1 MPVFEISNWGAAV
14 STIRTGLET
23 NPDIRS
29 KAGSLAE
36 TYVGKR
42 GLMVVDVVGSMRRKY
57 KEFVVPK
64 LLPSYIDK
72 AKDLS
77 LATLANTPPVW
88 MKLKTGEADAMS
100 MVASEL
106 LAHGQRSGL
115 SSEDEICK
123 HWATPGNY
131 GSEVIDIKGIGP
143 ALHEYLRMLCGAD
156 TLKVDVR
163 VINGLVG
170 LGINANLFTS
180 DGLLEVCKAIAK
192 DVGCTL
198 TELDQILWHLFGS
211 KDKI

>member
-1 MPVFEISNWGAAV
+1 MFELANWDKAV
-14 STIRTGLET
+14 DTIRTGLEN
-23 NPDIRS
+23 NPDIKS
-29 KAGSLAE
+29 MAGALAG

-42 GLMVVDVVGSMRRKY
+42 GPMVVDVVGSMRRKY

-88 MKLKTGEADAMS
+88 MKLKTGEADVMS
-100 MVASEL
+100 MVAREL
-106 LAHGQRSGL
+106 IAHGKRNGL
-115 SSEDEICK
+115 SSEEDICK
-123 HWATPGNY
+123 HWATSGNY

-211 KDKI
+211 KDKS

>member
-1 MPVFEISNWGAAV
+1 MFVIANWETAV
-14 STIRTGLET
+14 RTIRTGLED

-29 KAGSLAE
+29 KAGLLAG

-57 KEFVVPK
+57 KEYVVPK
-64 LLPSYIDK
+64 LLPSYVEK

-88 MKLKTGEADAMS
+88 MKLKTGEAGVMS
-100 MVASEL
+100 LVAREL
-106 LAHGQRSGL
+106 IAHGKRNALGSD
-115 SSEDEICK
+115 EDICK
-123 HWATPGNY
+123 HWAMSGNY
-131 GSEVIDIKGIGP
+131 GREVIDIKGIGP

-180 DGLLEVCKAIAK
+180 DGLLEVCNAIAK

-198 TELDQILWHLFGS
+198 IELDQIIWHLFGNKVKS
-211 KDKI
+211 

>member
-1 MPVFEISNWGAAV
+1 MFVIANWETAIR
-14 STIRTGLET
+14 TIRTGLED

-57 KEFVVPK
+57 KEYVVPK
-64 LLPSYIDK
+64 LLPSYVEK

-88 MKLKTGEADAMS
+88 MKLKTGEAGVMTL
-100 MVASEL
+100 VARGLIS
-106 LAHGQRSGL
+106 HGKANGL
-115 SSEDEICK
+115 ISEDEICN
-123 HWATPGNY
+123 HWAASGNY
-131 GSEVIDIKGIGP
+131 GSQIIDIKGIGP

-163 VINGLVG
+163 VINGLKG
-170 LGINANLFTS
+170 LGINADLFTA
-180 DGLLEVCKAIAK
+180 DGLLEVCKALAADI
-192 DVGCTL
+192 GCTL
-198 TELDQILWHLFGS
+198 IELDQILWHLFGNKVKS
-211 KDKI
+211 

>member
-1 MPVFEISNWGAAV
+1 MFEIANWDKAI
-14 STIRTGLET
+14 STIRSGLED
-23 NPDIRS
+23 NPDIRL
-29 KAGSLAE
+29 KAGALAG

-57 KEFVVPK
+57 KEYVVPK
-64 LLPSYIDK
+64 LLPSYIEK
-72 AKDLS
+72 AEDLS
-77 LATLANTPPVW
+77 LATLANTAPVW
-88 MKLKTGEADAMS
+88 MKLKTGEAGVMTL
-100 MVASEL
+100 VARGL
-106 LAHGQRSGL
+106 IAHGKANGL
-115 SSEDEICK
+115 VSEDEICN
-123 HWATPGNY
+123 HWAASGNY
-131 GSEVIDIKGIGP
+131 GSEIIDIKGIGP

>member
-1 MPVFEISNWGAAV
+1 MFEIANWDKAV
-14 STIRTGLET
+14 DTIRTGLET

-88 MKLKTGEADAMS
+88 MKLKTGEADVMS
-100 MVASEL
+100 MVAREL
-106 LAHGQRSGL
+106 IAHGKRNGL
-115 SSEDEICK
+115 SSEEDICK
-123 HWATPGNY
+123 HWATSGNY

>member
-1 MPVFEISNWGAAV
+1 MFEIANWDKAV
-14 STIRTGLET
+14 DTIRTGLEN
-23 NPDIRS
+23 NPDIKS
-29 KAGSLAE
+29 MAGALAG

-42 GLMVVDVVGSMRRKY
+42 GPMVVDVVGSMRRKY

-88 MKLKTGEADAMS
+88 MKLKTGEADVMS
-100 MVASEL
+100 MVAREL
-106 LAHGQRSGL
+106 IAHGKRNGL
-115 SSEDEICK
+115 SSEEDICK
-123 HWATPGNY
+123 HWATSGNY

-211 KDKI
+211 KDKS

>member
-1 MPVFEISNWGAAV
+1 MFELANWDKAV
-14 STIRTGLET
+14 STIRTGLED
-23 NPDIRS
+23 NPDIRL
-29 KAGSLAE
+29 KAGTLSG

-57 KEFVVPK
+57 KEYVVPK
-64 LLPSYIDK
+64 LLPSYVEK
-72 AKDLS
+72 AADLS
-77 LATLANTPPVW
+77 LATLASTPPVW
-88 MKLKTGEADAMS
+88 MKLKTGEAGVMTL
-100 MVASEL
+100 VARGL
-106 LAHGQRSGL
+106 IAHGKANGL
-115 SSEDEICK
+115 VSEDEICN
-123 HWATPGNY
+123 HWAASGNY
-131 GSEVIDIKGIGP
+131 GSEIIDIKGIGP

-211 KDKI
+211 RDKI

>member
-1 MPVFEISNWGAAV
+1 MFEIANWDKAV
-14 STIRTGLET
+14 DTIRTGLET

-88 MKLKTGEADAMS
+88 MKLKTGEADVMS
-100 MVASEL
+100 MVAREL
-106 LAHGQRSGL
+106 IAHGKRNGL
-115 SSEDEICK
+115 SSEEDICK
-123 HWATPGNY
+123 HWATSGNY

-211 KDKI
+211 KDKS